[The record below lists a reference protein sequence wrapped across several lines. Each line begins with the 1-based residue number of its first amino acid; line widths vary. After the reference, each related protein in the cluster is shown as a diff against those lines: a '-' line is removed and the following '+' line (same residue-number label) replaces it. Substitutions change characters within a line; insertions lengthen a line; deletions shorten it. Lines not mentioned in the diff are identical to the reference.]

1 MKKSYFLRASPMV
14 SATGSFR
21 LLPPA
26 GGMLLHSNFFLT
38 RLTNPSALVERPIH
52 ILFDQLTGSV
62 RIRPLTTQQQ
72 YPSEL
77 IPRHNSAVLPP
88 SWPSNSSSAVSASH
102 SDLFG
107 NQIGAR
113 LPQRPATSLPLLEPA
128 HHSPQSA
135 SARGESHAAYRVQIL
150 AQLPILAPKTSAT
163 KKIPA
168 LLAPKSKPVAAAIN
182 GIDDDDSELGE
193 DDDAKIPRP
202 ANAFILFRQHHHP
215 TVKAQN
221 PGMHNNDICK

>member
-1 MKKSYFLRASPMV
+1 M
-14 SATGSFR
+14 
-21 LLPPA
+21 
-26 GGMLLHSNFFLT
+26 
-38 RLTNPSALVERPIH
+38 
-52 ILFDQLTGSV
+52 
-62 RIRPLTTQQQ
+62 RPLTTQQQ

-88 SWPSNSSSAVSASH
+88 SWPSNSFSVVTASH
-102 SDLFG
+102 SNLFG

-128 HHSPQSA
+128 RDSSQLA
-135 SARGESHAAYRVQIL
+135 STRGESHAAHRVHVP
-150 AQLPILAPKTSAT
+150 AQLPTPAPKASAT

-168 LLAPKSKPVAAAIN
+168 LLAPKSKLVAAAIN
-182 GIDDDDSELGE
+182 SIIDDDSELGE

-221 PGMHNNDICK
+221 PGMHNNDICKLEA